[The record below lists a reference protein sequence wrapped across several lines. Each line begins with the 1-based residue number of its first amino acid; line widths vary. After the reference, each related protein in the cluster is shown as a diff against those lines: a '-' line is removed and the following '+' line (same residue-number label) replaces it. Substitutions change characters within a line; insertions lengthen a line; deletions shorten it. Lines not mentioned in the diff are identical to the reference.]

1 MYHRKHKVSTMS
13 ANPRGGKMQFLEDL
27 KNPDSELV
35 RTLNSLYDGVYVVNP
50 KRVIL
55 FWNKA
60 AEEMTGYSAQEV
72 MGKSC
77 KDDILNHI
85 DENGILLCHS
95 ACPIIKS
102 IQCKCSTAAK
112 VYPKSK
118 SGRRFPVET
127 HVSIIQNEEGEV
139 IAAIEVFR
147 DITHQ
152 EEHRIM
158 QEKFN
163 SLIRK
168 YVSITTY
175 SDIQSRIQDNVQT
188 NVPRELDLS
197 ILYLDVVN
205 FTGFSEHKEPEE
217 VVRLLND
224 LFGICDVITRECYG
238 DIDKFIGDAI
248 MAVFHDANDAVRSA
262 MRILDTGIPE
272 LNRVRLED
280 GKAPIAIRIGINS
293 GLVLQGDVGTI
304 DRKDLTVIG
313 DAVNTAAR
321 IEKSSL
327 PNRLMIS
334 EASYARLDPEISQK
348 FSFHQDYELRGKAE
362 PIKLFILDK

>member
-1 MYHRKHKVSTMS
+1 
-13 ANPRGGKMQFLEDL
+13 MQFLSDL